1 MRSSWAFILLT
12 IGRERTGASTDLL
25 FKLTVNSHTDSKF
38 DFFPESSN
46 AIDPD
51 LDRLFQALRSKPK
64 PKISAAH
71 EDVDDLFARFAAL
84 RRPQKEAETS
94 GSDGIGLGETG

>member
-1 MRSSWAFILLT
+1 MRSSWAFKY
-12 IGRERTGASTDLL
+12 RTRKNRNKHRPFL
-25 FKLTVNSHTDSKF
+25 KLTVNSHTDSKF

-64 PKISAAH
+64 PKIAAAH
-71 EDVDDLFARFAAL
+71 EDVDVDDLFARFAAL